1 MLAIALLL
9 LIAAWQAPFVLR
21 GDYSRR
27 LVWEGQSPDGQFTLE
42 VRIRARF
49 PAFDILDPAG
59 TAYFI
64 VVDRVSGKQV
74 AVTEVPMDEIFD
86 FPAPGG
92 PVIHWTSADVTVAR
106 FDESDLERTVRLQ
119 F

>member
-1 MLAIALLL
+1 M
-9 LIAAWQAPFVLR
+9 IAAWQVPFVLR
-21 GDYSRR
+21 GDYSPR
-27 LVWEGQSPDGQFTLE
+27 LVWEGQSPDGQFSLE

-49 PAFDILDPAG
+49 PAFDILDPDG

-64 VVDRVSGKQV
+64 VVNRVSRKRL
-74 AVTEVPMDEIFD
+74 AAAEVPMSEIYD

-92 PVIHWTSADVTVAR
+92 PVIHWTSNRVTVAR